1 MVGKIGARPRRE
13 DTRMSR
19 LVWSP
24 DALADVQRVYR
35 FLASKNLLAAKEA
48 VKAIRLSVTIL
59 VQHPE
64 VGRPIEEMEPEY
76 REWPIAFGS
85 TGYLILYHFDGLTAV
100 ILALRHQRE
109 VGY

>member
-1 MVGKIGARPRRE
+1 
-13 DTRMSR
+13 MSR
-19 LVWSP
+19 VIWSP
-24 DALADVQRVYR
+24 NALADVQRVYR
-35 FLASKNLLAAKEA
+35 FLESKNPQAAKEA
-48 VKAIRLSVTIL
+48 VKAIRHSVAIL

-85 TGYLILYHFDGLTAV
+85 TGYLILYRFDGLTAV